1 MLMKF
6 TILVLISTI
15 GAKHFLV
22 ETEGLSSSVGE
33 KKSQEK
39 GTDYSDSSK
48 PQSGALSVVEILCSN
63 CLGSNHDSKLPP
75 IRAQYLANESAPLFI
90 RREEE
95 E

>member
-1 MLMKF
+1 MMLKKF
-6 TILVLISTI
+6 TILVLISTMI

-22 ETEGLSSSVGE
+22 ETEGLSSSVEE

-75 IRAQYLANESAPLFI
+75 IRAQYLDQ
-90 RREEE
+90 
-95 E
+95 